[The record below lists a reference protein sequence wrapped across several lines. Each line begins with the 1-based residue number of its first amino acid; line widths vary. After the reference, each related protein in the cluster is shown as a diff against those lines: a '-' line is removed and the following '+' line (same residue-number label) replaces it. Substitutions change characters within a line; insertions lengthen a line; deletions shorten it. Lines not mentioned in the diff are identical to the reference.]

1 MWRLTTIRAH
11 HIFLFL
17 GICKIIPPYVDDVF
31 SGRSKFKDV
40 DFTMEVRK
48 QPLKMVDWDKKEN
61 TLKGVDFNKDKK

>member
-1 MWRLTTIRAH
+1 M
-11 HIFLFL
+11 
-17 GICKIIPPYVDDVF
+17 DDVF

-40 DFTMEVRK
+40 AFTMEVRK